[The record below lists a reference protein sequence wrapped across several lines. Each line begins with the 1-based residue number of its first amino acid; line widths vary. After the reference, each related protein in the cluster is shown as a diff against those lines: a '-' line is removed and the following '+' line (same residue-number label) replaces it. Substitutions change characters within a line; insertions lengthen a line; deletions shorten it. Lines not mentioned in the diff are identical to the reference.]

1 MENIFKKIP
10 IIRDY
15 IKAKELSKK
24 SINEFTAKKEAL
36 EAVQLETQNALE
48 LFGRVKIEVLE
59 RSLHPF
65 VEQLFRIED
74 IELLEQRVLQNTSPV
89 TKINNEDIENDIKLK
104 ATLAEGGAE
113 AKTAAISYA
122 TIGTYPSVF
131 SAISVL
137 SGAAAS
143 NATLAFLGGS
153 GMIAAELGAAVL
165 GGLVAVPLIIAS
177 GPLIVN
183 LTNKALKNAEQ
194 DAEKVKLFIEESDRA
209 IVELDRIKDVSM
221 QLHRLLIT
229 LESKFIHNI
238 AMLAVIVDRSKKEN
252 IVEQW
257 YNALVRFV
265 ARIFRASKRM
275 KASKIHVADISD
287 EDQRTIETIIFMG
300 QTVKNVLDLSIIN
313 DEGTVS
319 DETFHIISTTETY
332 LKNSMSLA

>member
-1 MENIFKKIP
+1 MENIFKNIP
-10 IIRDY
+10 IIGDY
-15 IKAKELSKK
+15 IKAKELSQKTI
-24 SINEFTAKKEAL
+24 SEFTAKKEAL
-36 EAVQLETQNALE
+36 EAAQHETQDALE

-74 IELLEQRVLQNTSPV
+74 IELLEQRVQQNTSPI
-89 TKINNEDIENDIKLK
+89 TKINNEDLENDNKLK

-113 AKTAAISYA
+113 AKSAAISYA
-122 TIGTYPSVF
+122 TIGTYPSVGAAV
-131 SAISVL
+131 SMIT
-137 SGAAAS
+137 GAAAS

-153 GMIAAELGAAVL
+153 GMIAVELGVAVL

-177 GPLIVN
+177 GPLLLK
-183 LTNKALKNAEQ
+183 LTNTPLKNAEQ

-209 IVELDRIKDVSM
+209 IVELNTIKDVSM

-238 AMLAVIVDRSKKEN
+238 AMLAAIIDRSGKGN
-252 IVEQW
+252 IVKQW
-257 YNALVRFV
+257 YNAIVRFV

-275 KASKIHVADISD
+275 KVSKIHVADISN

-300 QTVKNVLDLSIIN
+300 QTVKNILDLSIIN